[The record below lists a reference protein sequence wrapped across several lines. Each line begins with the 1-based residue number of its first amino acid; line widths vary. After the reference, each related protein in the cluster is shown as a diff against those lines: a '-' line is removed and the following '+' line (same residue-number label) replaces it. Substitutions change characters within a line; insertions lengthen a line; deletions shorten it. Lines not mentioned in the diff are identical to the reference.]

1 MIHSIAKDGRRRAV
15 SLRELELVARND
27 DLFSVSK
34 GVRVSLGISIEQG
47 LADQSSAPSRYIA
60 QQNQQ
65 LPVYASSALNF
76 TGALMTQSKHTT
88 NRTKAGPQPALPR
101 TDTLRP

>member
-34 GVRVSLGISIEQG
+34 GVRVWLGISIEHG
-47 LADQSSAPSRYIA
+47 WADPVPSRYIA

-65 LPVYASSALNF
+65 LPVYASV
-76 TGALMTQSKHTT
+76 GA
-88 NRTKAGPQPALPR
+88 
-101 TDTLRP
+101 